1 MNKKIKI
8 TVLLL
13 FFMLTG
19 FLLYKIANKIRQK
32 QQIAENIK
40 SIPAFYFYDMN
51 DGLFTDADLPQNT
64 AVLIIHF
71 HPECEFCRHEAQIIE
86 NKIKDFS
93 PYQLLFVSYASK
105 KEIINYANEF
115 NLSAHKNITFLH
127 DKDMIFENIFGKSG
141 IPASFIYNKNQELVK
156 QFKGEVKAAAL
167 LKYLGQ

>member
-1 MNKKIKI
+1 MKKKNILPI
-8 TVLLL
+8 IFSLILL
-13 FFMLTG
+13 FTI
-19 FLLYKIANKIRQK
+19 YKIFEKIHQK

-40 SIPAFYFYDMN
+40 ALPAFYFYDMN
-51 DGLFTDADLPQNT
+51 DGLFTDVDLPQNT

-86 NKIKDFS
+86 NRIKDFS
-93 PYQLLFVSYASK
+93 PYQLLFVSSVSK